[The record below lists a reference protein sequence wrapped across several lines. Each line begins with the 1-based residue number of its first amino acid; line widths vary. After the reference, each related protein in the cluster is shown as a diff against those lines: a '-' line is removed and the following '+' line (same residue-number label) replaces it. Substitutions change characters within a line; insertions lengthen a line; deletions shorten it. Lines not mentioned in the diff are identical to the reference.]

1 MTVWTILPAGL
12 AAAALALAAPAVA
25 SAPPVGP
32 LPPGPTTT
40 ISTVRGELVAVWLP
54 AQPAGR
60 VWRLKGRI
68 DARVVREVNEANVA
82 GTKNVVVVF
91 RAVGRGTAKL
101 AYGATRG
108 ETAKAY
114 SAKRFTVVVR

>member
-1 MTVWTILPAGL
+1 MTARIALPACL
-12 AAAALALAAPAVA
+12 AAAALALAAPVVA

-32 LPPGPTTT
+32 LPAGPTTT
-40 ISTVRGELVAVWLP
+40 ISTARGELVAVWLP

-60 VWRLKGRI
+60 VWRLKGSV
-68 DARVVREVNEANVA
+68 DTRVVQQVSEANVG

-91 RAVGRGTAKL
+91 RAVGPGTAKL

-114 SAKRFTVVVR
+114 AAKRFTITVR